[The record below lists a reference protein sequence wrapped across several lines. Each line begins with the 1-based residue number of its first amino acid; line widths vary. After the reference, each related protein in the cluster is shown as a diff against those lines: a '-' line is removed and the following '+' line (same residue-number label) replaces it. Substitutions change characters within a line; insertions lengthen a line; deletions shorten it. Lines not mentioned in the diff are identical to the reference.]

1 MVNAD
6 LAVQTKMA
14 QNLRPMLIGKLVKA
28 EQIQGKLLQV
38 RKLIGHQK
46 LLEMN
51 LVLVEI
57 LLARNI

>member
-6 LAVQTKMA
+6 LAVQTKMV
-14 QNLRPMLIGKLVKA
+14 QNSRQMLIGKLVKA

-38 RKLIGHQK
+38 LKLIGHQK
-46 LLEMN
+46 PLEMN

>member
-1 MVNAD
+1 MVDVD
-6 LAVQTKMA
+6 LVVQTKMV
-14 QNLRPMLIGKLVKA
+14 QNSRPMLIGKLVKE

-46 LLEMN
+46 RLEMN